1 MKLNELQSL
10 DDANVVGT
18 YARLPLQ
25 IVRGAGSWV
34 WDENDAQYLDLLCGI
49 SVTNLGHCHPKVVD
63 AIRDQALTL
72 IHASNLFYTEPGIR
86 LAERLSASS
95 LGGKV
100 IFGNS
105 GAEAVEAA
113 IKCARRAKP
122 GGEIVTLEN
131 AFHGRTYGALSAT
144 HQESKQAPFA
154 PMIPGFKASAVSV
167 EAIEQA
173 VGADT
178 AAVIIEPI
186 QGEGGVHP
194 IPGEV
199 LQAARAAC
207 DLHGAAL
214 IFDEV
219 QTGMG
224 RTGTLWAYQAT
235 GVTPDAI
242 TTSKALGGGLPI
254 GALITGER
262 LGEALQR
269 GDHGSTFAAGPVVA
283 EAALAALS
291 VTDDEYLLGRV
302 NMVGERLRGAIAEMP
317 GVSEVRGRGLMIG
330 FDIDAGDAP
339 GMVNAAIAQQR
350 LLMNATGP
358 NTVRLLPPLT
368 IDDDE
373 VAEAITRVAS
383 ALADHAAHS

>member
-1 MKLNELQSL
+1 VNLSQLKAI

-25 IVRGAGSWV
+25 IVAGAGSWV
-34 WDENDAQYLDLLCGI
+34 WDENDHQYLDLLCGI
-49 SVTNLGHCHPKVVD
+49 SVTNLGHCQPQVVE
-63 AIRDQALTL
+63 AIRDQARTL
-72 IHASNLFYTEPGIR
+72 IHASNRYYTEPGIR

-105 GAEAVEAA
+105 GAEAIEAA
-113 IKCARRAKP
+113 IKCARRSKP
-122 GGEIVTLEN
+122 GGDIVTLEN
-131 AFHGRTYGALSAT
+131 GFHGRTYGALSAT

-154 PMIPGFKASAVSV
+154 PMIPGFRAAAATIDS
-167 EAIEQA
+167 IEQSVDA
-173 VGADT
+173 QT
-178 AAVIIEPI
+178 AALIIEPI
-186 QGEGGVHP
+186 QGEGGVYP
-194 IPGEV
+194 MPTE
-199 LQAARAAC
+199 LLEAARAAC
-207 DLHGAAL
+207 DRHGAAL

-235 GVTPDAI
+235 GVVPDAI
-242 TTSKALGGGLPI
+242 TTAKALGGGLPI

-262 LGEALQR
+262 LAGSVQR

-283 EAALAALS
+283 AAALAALE
-291 VTDDEYLLGRV
+291 VTDEQYLLGRV
-302 NMVGERLRGAIAEMP
+302 NMLGERLREALGVLP
-317 GVSEVRGRGLMIG
+317 GVVEVRGRGLMIG
-330 FDIDAGDAP
+330 FDIEAGDAP
-339 GMVNAAIAQQR
+339 GMVNAAIEGQR
-350 LLMNATGP
+350 VLMNATGP

-373 VAEAITRVAS
+373 MAEAITRVAS
-383 ALADHAAHS
+383 AFADHEAAS